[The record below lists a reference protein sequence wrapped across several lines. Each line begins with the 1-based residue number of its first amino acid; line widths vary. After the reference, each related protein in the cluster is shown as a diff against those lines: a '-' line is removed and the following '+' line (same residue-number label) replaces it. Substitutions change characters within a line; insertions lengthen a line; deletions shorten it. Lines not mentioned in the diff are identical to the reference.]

1 MSSDMIGAYPA
12 CRRKSVSFTM
22 EARTLT
28 KQEVT
33 VMRKRWV
40 QLISSFMYWVGR
52 RSMQS
57 RLVAAY
63 ILILLIPS
71 IIVSNYFFQ
80 QIRDTYISDALNQNT
95 FLLETEKMNMQS
107 QIESI
112 EMAAQLA
119 ISDQAIKDYLGIEE
133 ELSSAALME
142 VAWGPSK
149 DIQRIQTNNPNI
161 AHLRLFTGNEHVME
175 MWPIIFKESRIA
187 AEPWFAPMKSQ
198 GVSELWVFN
207 HRDPD
212 ILQRYAT
219 DVPEEQPKV
228 SLIRRVGSGA
238 EDGLI
243 QVDMLLKYFAP
254 KTFGGIHDT
263 GSQMV
268 IVDRDGQFFM
278 DRRQSFMTSR
288 EGLRDEV
295 ETQFKKLLKEET
307 DPESDRIVHSRF
319 SVDGASYLL
328 IAAPVERLQAHV
340 LNVVSLE
347 GALNNV
353 SKAQWQIIAANVILI
368 ILLSVITYY
377 LNSIILKNLR
387 RLTDTM
393 KKVRKGEVSSGI
405 DIRGGGE
412 VGELAHHFNKLIRTI
427 NELIAQGI
435 RKQAVT
441 KEAELRTLH
450 SQIDSHFLYN
460 TLENIKMLAEIEGQR
475 TISDA
480 LTSLGGMM
488 RYNFKWSGEY
498 VKLRDEI
505 RHIRNYIDVMNIR
518 YDEPIEFEL
527 NIPSEFMELE
537 VLKMSLQPI
546 VENAVKHGWPDGSA
560 EAKRIQIDVVAWE
573 EDRITIYVKD
583 NGVGIEAY
591 RLGRLREILR
601 TVHDE
606 DLPSGDYGRGG
617 HQAGGIGLRNVHQR
631 IKLFYGNEYGLDV
644 NSEAGGF
651 TLVTMTFPKVL
662 LTGGG
667 GGHEKSVDR
676 G

>member
-1 MSSDMIGAYPA
+1 MVSDRLLLPFHPGLGYGYFMK
-12 CRRKSVSFTM
+12 RD
-22 EARTLT
+22 
-28 KQEVT
+28 VT
-33 VMRKRWV
+33 VMMKRMAS
-40 QLISSFMYWVGR
+40 LIQSFTYWIGR

-71 IIVSNYFFQ
+71 MIVSNYFFK
-80 QIRDTYISDALNQNT
+80 QIRDTYISDALNQNS
-95 FLLETEKMNMQS
+95 FLLEIEKMNMLN
-107 QIESI
+107 QIEAI

-119 ISDQAIKDYLGIEE
+119 ISDDGIKDYLRINEE
-133 ELSSAALME
+133 PEPAWLIDL
-142 VAWGPSK
+142 AWGPFK

-161 AHLRLFTGNEHVME
+161 THLRLYTNNANVTE
-175 MWPIIFKESRIA
+175 MWPIIFQEKRIA
-187 AEPWFAPMKSQ
+187 SEPWFPK
-198 GVSELWVFN
+198 VKELDGGEMWVFN

-212 ILQRYAT
+212 ILQRYAA
-219 DVPEEQPKV
+219 DVSEEQPKV
-228 SLIRRVGSGA
+228 SLIRQVQSGNYS
-238 EDGLI
+238 GVI

-254 KTFGGIHDT
+254 KTFAGIVDDS
-263 GSQMV
+263 SQMV
-268 IVDRDGQFFM
+268 IVDQEGELFM
-278 DRRQSFMTSR
+278 DRGQSFMTSH

-295 ETQFKKLLKEET
+295 ELQFAKLQLQTGDSEET
-307 DPESDRIVHSRF
+307 IHTRF
-319 SVDGASYLL
+319 SLDGSSFLL
-328 IAAPVERLQAHV
+328 IATPMERLHAHV

-353 SKAQWQIIAANVILI
+353 SKAQGQIIAANIVLI
-368 ILLSVITYY
+368 ILLSIITYY
-377 LNSIILKNLR
+377 LNSIILKSLR
-387 RLTDTM
+387 RLTETM
-393 KKVRKGEVSSGI
+393 KRVRKGEVTAAI
-405 DIRGGGE
+405 AIRGGGE

-427 NELIAQGI
+427 NELIAQGV

-518 YDEPIEFEL
+518 FDEPIRLEL

-546 VENAVKHGWPDGSA
+546 VENAVKHAWPEFPDQ
-560 EAKRIQIDVVAWE
+560 EKQIKIDVIAWE
-573 EDRITIYVKD
+573 EDQITINVTD
-583 NGVGIEAY
+583 NGIGIEPY
-591 RLGRLREILR
+591 LLGRLSEILR
-601 TVHDE
+601 TADDE
-606 DLPSGDYGRGG
+606 ELPSGDYGRGG
-617 HQAGGIGLRNVHQR
+617 VQAGGIGLRNVHQR
-631 IKLFYGNEYGLDV
+631 IRLFYGNEYGIEV
-644 NSEAGGF
+644 KSEVGKF
-651 TLVTMTFPKVL
+651 TQVTMTFPKVL

-667 GGHEKSVDR
+667 SGHEKSDDR